1 MARVHSNA
9 FLREARRK
17 ILDNPRADYDD
28 ELFYALVRA
37 TWLLTEVYTDD
48 RIREDHG
55 KKYLSVHFD
64 GSGKKETLRRI
75 ILDFADKYLLLDGL
89 ILDGLIIEKGF
100 IEEIISAVDSSMMT
114 AIADDISSYETE
126 AAAAAEESLQF
137 YPDIRKWN
145 AEAVLTVKRVSYDDG
160 NRAKE
165 RLASAYRNVLEKA
178 ASAGYHTLSIGPL
191 SDYPPSLEGD
201 IASSA
206 ASIFFSLH
214 PESPMCITF
223 VLPDEDSLSRFLMP
237 PEHQQE

>member
-114 AIADDISSYETE
+114 AIADDISSYEKV
-126 AAAAAEESLQF
+126 L
-137 YPDIRKWN
+137 
-145 AEAVLTVKRVSYDDG
+145 AVLRRDLMDRNVPQMHTYNIGTSVKREDFDS
-160 NRAKE
+160 E
-165 RLASAYRNVLEKA
+165 RLIADKVFIFADRYMDELGLE
-178 ASAGYHTLSIGPL
+178 
-191 SDYPPSLEGD
+191 LEVVDSGMY
-201 IASSA
+201 A
-206 ASIFFSLH
+206 
-214 PESPMCITF
+214 CIY
-223 VLPDEDSLSRFLMP
+223 LDSL
-237 PEHQQE
+237 

>member
-1 MARVHSNA
+1 MIAVSGLSIRTGSR
-9 FLREARRK
+9 FL
-17 ILDNPRADYDD
+17 L
-28 ELFYALVRA
+28 
-37 TWLLTEVYTDD
+37 
-48 RIREDHG
+48 ED
-55 KKYLSVHFD
+55 
-64 GSGKKETLRRI
+64 I
-75 ILDFADKYLLLDGL
+75 
-89 ILDGLIIEKGF
+89 IIEKGF
-100 IEEIISAVDSSMMT
+100 IEELISAIDGSTMT

-126 AAAAAEESLQF
+126 VAAAAEESLQF

>member
-114 AIADDISSYETE
+114 AIADDISSYETD
-126 AAAAAEESLQF
+126 AAAVADESLSMFPSIQ
-137 YPDIRKWN
+137 KWN
-145 AEAVLTVKRVSYDDG
+145 SEALLTISRVASGD
-160 NRAKE
+160 RFTE
-165 RLASAYRNVLEKA
+165 RLSSAYRNLLDKTKE
-178 ASAGYHTLSIGPL
+178 AGYRTLSIAPL
-191 SDYPPSLEGD
+191 SDAMLQNESA
-201 IASSA
+201 IATSA
-206 ASIFFSLH
+206 VSIWFSLH
-214 PESPMCITF
+214 PDYPLAVTF
-223 VLPDEDSLSRFLMP
+223 VLPGERELQAFLS
-237 PEHQQE
+237 